1 VTTRKATATLLVALI
16 AASAVTGA
24 AAAATSGTQESSAYA
39 GTHVSFDVQQSAV
52 VDYAVGGETVLDSV
66 AVQSESTGGAGGVF
80 DGSVSLSSVTQ
91 IQGSGLSLAAQANA
105 QATISASS
113 SAELRAHDNDHGILV
128 VDSGGDDQVVVAN
141 VSQGASASAESDSQV
156 TVTTADG
163 TKSTF
168 IVVGD
173 GSVTVND
180 DGDVS
185 TKLQGD
191 AKLVFRSYP
200 DGKSE
205 QSDQT
210 EAYIASGK
218 ATAEVYVEQQDGE
231 MVTDTV
237 TYGQEMSVE
246 AKQSAE
252 NTVQVTVDRTK
263 SQGKVVVTSVSEA
276 AVGSVEDLQVTV
288 DGEAA
293 VQGSSYG
300 ELDSAFGADSSKY
313 LVKQSASASATAK
326 VYVALN
332 HFSERTVQMSGAGSD
347 DETTTTTADGDQNDD
362 TGGDSND
369 TGGSPGFGVGVA
381 LVALLGAALV
391 AIRK

>member
-1 VTTRKATATLLVALI
+1 MTSRKATAILLVALV

-24 AAAATSGTQESSAYA
+24 AAATTETQESSAYA
-39 GTHVSFDVQQSAV
+39 GAHVSFDVQQNAV
-52 VDYAVGGETVLDSV
+52 VDYAVGGETMLQTVK
-66 AVQSESTGGAGGVF
+66 VQSGSSGDAGGVF

-91 IQGSGLSLAAQANA
+91 IQGSGLSLAAEANA
-105 QATISASS
+105 QATISASG
-113 SAELRAHDNDHGILV
+113 SAELRAHDNGHGILV
-128 VDSGGDDQVVVAN
+128 VDSGGSDQVVVAN
-141 VSQGASASAESDSQV
+141 LSQGASASAESDSQV
-156 TVTTADG
+156 AVTTADG
-163 TKSTF
+163 TEGTF
-168 IVVGD
+168 LVVGD

-185 TKLQGD
+185 ASLQGD
-191 AKLVFRSYP
+191 AKLAFRSYP

-205 QSDQT
+205 QADQT

-218 ATAEVYVEQQDGE
+218 ATAEVYVEQQAGE
-231 MVTDTV
+231 MVTDVV
-237 TYGQEMSVE
+237 TYGQETSVE
-246 AKQSAE
+246 AKQSTE

-293 VQGSSYG
+293 VQASSYS

-326 VYVALN
+326 VYVAVN

-347 DETTTTTADGDQNDD
+347 DETTTTADGDQNDD

-369 TGGSPGFGVGVA
+369 TGGSPGFGVSVA

-391 AIRK
+391 AIRE